1 MNAVI
6 STNERAWTLTGHVT
20 FKLHYNQIYPNE
32 NPLVLISNITLNKI
46 EGTPILMVKQSKV
59 PGYKMIFTKIRDHRF
74 LKLIS
79 ISLFKFYTCIIQP
92 KKAKFYIGSLRE
104 GKAPLVVQVSPF

>member
-6 STNERAWTLTGHVT
+6 STNERAWILTGHVT

-46 EGTPILMVKQSKV
+46 EGTPILKLAMVK
-59 PGYKMIFTKIRDHRF
+59 
-74 LKLIS
+74 
-79 ISLFKFYTCIIQP
+79 
-92 KKAKFYIGSLRE
+92 
-104 GKAPLVVQVSPF
+104 

>member
-1 MNAVI
+1 
-6 STNERAWTLTGHVT
+6 
-20 FKLHYNQIYPNE
+20 
-32 NPLVLISNITLNKI
+32 
-46 EGTPILMVKQSKV
+46 MVKQSKV

-104 GKAPLVVQVSPF
+104 GKAPLVVQVSPPNVFTIILLTQKIFPKIRPKNWSQTLVPKIGPENSSRKFVVHIP

>member
-1 MNAVI
+1 MGFQALPI
-6 STNERAWTLTGHVT
+6 T
-20 FKLHYNQIYPNE
+20 FKD
-32 NPLVLISNITLNKI
+32 KI
-46 EGTPILMVKQSKV
+46 EGALIPKLAMVKQSKV

-104 GKAPLVVQVSPF
+104 GKAPLVVEVSPF